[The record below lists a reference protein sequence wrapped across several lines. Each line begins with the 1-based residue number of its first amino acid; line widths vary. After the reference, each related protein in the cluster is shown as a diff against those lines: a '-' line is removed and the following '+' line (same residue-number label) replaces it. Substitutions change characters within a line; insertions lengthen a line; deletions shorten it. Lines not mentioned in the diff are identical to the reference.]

1 MLSGHPPF
9 YDNEP
14 MGIYKKI
21 LGCVIEFP
29 PFFSLRAKDIIRK
42 LLNPII
48 ERRLGVNDVKI
59 DKKKFYLLIFFFRMF
74 LKINLFFFF

>member
-1 MLSGHPPF
+1 LGVLIFEMLSGHPPF

-48 ERRLGVNDVKI
+48 ERRLGVNDVKKI
-59 DKKKFYLLIFFFRMF
+59 KKGFIY
-74 LKINLFFFF
+74 